1 MLSTFLT
8 LAASFVGLWAFVKYI
23 LLIEIRVDANTFK
36 TLYEYFKNDRMFLL
50 HEEFTSEIRH
60 PIHYAA
66 FCCPRNMPWFF
77 LSHSERLMQAGWISK
92 DYVTVITCF
101 RWRYRFLKNFLQTKL
116 VESSFKTHGIPV
128 QLLLPYGLDRVGAL
142 KEQAPEP
149 VVDRSLWEDLEK
161 EVQEILKGSRRKT
174 GALLYGPP
182 GNGKTSLVKYIATK
196 YRLPIMIFTLNPEWT
211 NHDMLMLFGN
221 IPQGCIVLMEDFD
234 NYFDKRECIIGYG
247 DKSCVKFTYDVIL
260 NGLDGVYNT
269 YERVVFIM
277 TVNDKNKVDDAL
289 MNRPSRFKFAREF
302 ANPDLAVR
310 TKLLGEDWA
319 ASTEGLNL
327 DQVYRLQEYQKQG
340 NSLVE
345 GIKKLNIKVKAV
357 EQKESL
363 SVFSANTLSSNQ
375 DIVNKFKFK

>member
-1 MLSTFLT
+1 
-8 LAASFVGLWAFVKYI
+8 
-23 LLIEIRVDANTFK
+23 
-36 TLYEYFKNDRMFLL
+36 MFLL

-66 FCCPRNMPWFF
+66 FCCPRKMPWFF
-77 LSHSERLMQAGWISK
+77 LSHSERLMQAGWMSK
-92 DYVTVITCF
+92 DYVTTITCF

-128 QLLLPYGLDRVGAL
+128 QLLLPHGLDRVGAL

-211 NHDMLMLFGN
+211 NHDMLMLFSN

-234 NYFDKRECIIGYG
+234 NYFDKRECIVGHG

-327 DQVYRLQEYQKQG
+327 DQAYRLQEYQKQG

-345 GIKKLNIKVKAV
+345 GIKKLNIKVKTV
-357 EQKESL
+357 EQKEDL
-363 SVFSANTLSSNQ
+363 SVFFASNHQ
-375 DIVNKFKFK
+375 IKT